1 MYLPAICSI
10 PRYSIHNIHFSFLL
24 SIFLYNTHT
33 NRNMTTMTITASANI
48 DDDVS
53 DMMMTTSAVRMS
65 NIVVSEPR
73 WEIDEDRS
81 ILYDF
86 GHIRMKNKNRGYG
99 DGQESNPDRTIS
111 RSRMFARMKRNILM
125 KLEIEIEL
133 LEREPEWFNVHGN
146 EGMKQQEMFNVH
158 KNREKEREPEWL
170 EIAELHVPGKRRMIK
185 RNERRRKDL
194 TKKRCYYCHDMGHL
208 IAFCKLKEHDNATG
222 IQRTRAEYDVT
233 GTEHGLWADIWNEC
247 CHRINKSRGV
257 RRKRKKKKMQTMDE
271 GPVHEEQSVDE
282 GPVHEE
288 RTMDEANK
296 SVLKHSLKLN

>member
-1 MYLPAICSI
+1 
-10 PRYSIHNIHFSFLL
+10 
-24 SIFLYNTHT
+24 
-33 NRNMTTMTITASANI
+33 
-48 DDDVS
+48 
-53 DMMMTTSAVRMS
+53 
-65 NIVVSEPR
+65 
-73 WEIDEDRS
+73 
-81 ILYDF
+81 
-86 GHIRMKNKNRGYG
+86 MKNKNRGYG

-133 LEREPEWFNVHGN
+133 LERDTEERREDTTEIEMGNFNSHGDVNKEDHGN

-208 IAFCKLKEHDNATG
+208 IAFCKLKEHDKATG
-222 IQRTRAEYDVT
+222 IQRTRAKYDVT

-247 CHRINKSRGV
+247 Y
-257 RRKRKKKKMQTMDE
+257 
-271 GPVHEEQSVDE
+271 
-282 GPVHEE
+282 
-288 RTMDEANK
+288 ANYG
-296 SVLKHSLKLN
+296 